1 LQGLEIY
8 SGFLYTG
15 NKLEGVEEMA
25 RKTKAQLVAERKA
38 FVAANEAFARDSYA
52 GRLMSVLERAVKQNF
67 ELTVVESKFVLQDR
81 DSPRVPVTFLTLTY
95 NEVSQE
101 QLDEL
106 EWSVEAKEKA
116 AEEYL
121 RRETMRRAA
130 LSKLSQE
137 ERELLGV

>member
-1 LQGLEIY
+1 
-8 SGFLYTG
+8 
-15 NKLEGVEEMA
+15 MA